1 MSIDYC
7 PECEVIVEGSTTGC
21 ICCGKDHLCPYCNEP
36 VTGLPEDRDDIV
48 VRDVGDKVVIIA
60 DSEEFA
66 DAIEIMVKNE
76 QI

>member
-48 VRDVGDKVVIIA
+48 VRDVGDKA
-60 DSEEFA
+60 CNYCSTA
-66 DAIEIMVKNE
+66 KNLLM
-76 QI
+76 Q